1 MKLYKYRDFSNPDN
15 ETIPRLADILEHQAF
30 WSADPKTLNDP
41 EEFFWSCDY
50 TPTGATLSLLTQVLM
65 KTRGHAFTEAR
76 TLAEHAVLRNRLQPL
91 AEPVFNV
98 LVSRCR
104 DELGLVCF
112 GSTATNECLWQ
123 RYGGEGTGVCI
134 ELDVPSSLLNTQVH
148 PVAYVPS
155 KSLHIDRVLEASLEP
170 QSVRHVYSVVLLS
183 KPAHWAPEA
192 ELRFVS
198 QRQGV
203 RVRLNGSYVSAI
215 VMGRSLPETTRRRIQ
230 ELINRLSY
238 ALPFQPQEA

>member
-1 MKLYKYRDFSNPDN
+1 MKLYKYRDLSNPDN
-15 ETIPRLADILEHQAF
+15 EAIARLADILTHQAF

-41 EEFFWSCDY
+41 EEFIWSSDY
-50 TPTGATLSLLTQVLM
+50 TPTGATLSLLTQVLV
-65 KTRGHAFTEAR
+65 KTRGHASAEAR
-76 TLAEHAVLRNRLQPL
+76 TLAEHAVLRNRLRPL
-91 AEPVFNV
+91 AEPVFNL

-123 RYGGEGTGVCI
+123 RYGGGGTGVCI
-134 ELDVPSSLLNTQVH
+134 ELDVPSALLNTQVH
-148 PVAYVPS
+148 PVVYLPS

-183 KPAHWAPEA
+183 KPPQWAPEA

-198 QRQGV
+198 QRQGL
-203 RVRLNGSYVSAI
+203 RVRLNGSHISAI
-215 VMGRSLPETTRRRIQ
+215 VMGRSLPESTRQGIQ
-230 ELINRLSY
+230 ELLNRLPY
-238 ALPFQPQEA
+238 APPLRPYEA